1 MPKTALRERSVEFLI
16 LIFSVPFKPIQ
27 PRTDS
32 VMQQLKPLPYPVYFV
47 NPESQ
52 RWSDLLTC
60 HELPADLKSVY
71 ERWALLH
78 ESKKGQAWA

>member
-1 MPKTALRERSVEFLI
+1 
-16 LIFSVPFKPIQ
+16 
-27 PRTDS
+27 
-32 VMQQLKPLPYPVYFV
+32 MQQLKPLPYPGYFI
-47 NPESQ
+47 NPQSE